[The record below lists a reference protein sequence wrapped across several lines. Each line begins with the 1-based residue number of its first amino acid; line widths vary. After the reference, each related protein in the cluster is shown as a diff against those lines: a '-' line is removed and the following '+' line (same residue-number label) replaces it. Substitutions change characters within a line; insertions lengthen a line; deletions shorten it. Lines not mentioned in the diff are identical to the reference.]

1 MRMSSS
7 TLIFSPSSQSHQ
19 SQRRIFLSREKAKK
33 CLSAVIGRN
42 PPEEKKRKG
51 KVAPPWLR
59 WERWERWERKG
70 SRDKSI
76 KTELWAR
83 TAAFFSSIKNKCKC
97 LTAGFG
103 RRRQEAA
110 LLTACLPL
118 SLAVISCQPHPLAT
132 AALPLLALRC
142 LARLH
147 SGARA
152 AAPHGAVA
160 AVVDENVVISQN
172 AIGIRRSVYQMGRR
186 RQTVLGHFFPFPLSL
201 ALSSSSPLPPP
212 SLLFEH
218 DANANLMVVVQCGSC
233 GIWLQG

>member
-1 MRMSSS
+1 MVAKGRRDGVRSEMVVDEDEQLDFDFLPVVPKPPKPAPDLPFARESKKVPLSCDWKKS
-7 TLIFSPSSQSHQ
+7 T
-19 SQRRIFLSREKAKK
+19 RKK
-33 CLSAVIGRN
+33 KKKENRAPVAAVGAV
-42 PPEEKKRKG
+42 G
-51 KVAPPWLR
+51 AV
-59 WERWERWERKG
+59 ERKG

-186 RQTVLGHFFPFPLSL
+186 RQTVLGHFFPLSPFPRTLL
-201 ALSSSSPLPPP
+201 FLSSPP
-212 SLLFEH
+212 SLSPL
-218 DANANLMVVVQCGSC
+218 
-233 GIWLQG
+233 